1 MKTTTG
7 LPRQISLKNGSSVLK
22 PQNADIGPMIG
33 GIEIVMKKLA
43 QMNQLFDHN
52 RYHTLCTICYILY
65 VPYYMY
71 ILGDIW
77 QSNRSNRDDYR
88 ERILT

>member
-1 MKTTTG
+1 MSPSIG
-7 LPRQISLKNGSSVLK
+7 LPRKISLKNASSVLK

-52 RYHTLCTICYILY
+52 RYHTLCSICGILY
-65 VPYYMY
+65 VPYFMY
-71 ILGDIW
+71 HTICTMLYVQYCI
-77 QSNRSNRDDYR
+77 SFLR
-88 ERILT
+88 